1 MATFKSL
8 NESDN
13 VDGKYSGRKRIY
25 LESDEDLAIFER
37 WFFDEGEFIEFKSS
51 CDTGSGGCTR
61 VKGLVDKD
69 RNLGILSFGL
79 VDRDALMR
87 EQKWDVFWESDDE
100 VFLDARPFGEYIRP
114 LSRWEI
120 ENYLLEPDVI
130 ETLLTDYGSY
140 SPKGI
145 DKKKLASK
153 LLLHSESLIPVMAVN
168 ICLHNAGIEA
178 LPQRYAIDEK
188 SPELISEKCCKHLE
202 TNSIKC
208 DYEKIRQ
215 RLFSFKSGDDD
226 FNFFWNLS
234 RVIDGKRLFL
244 RFDKEFGL
252 KEDHKFHLAR
262 LIREK
267 GCIASELDKMIQEFK
282 NAA

>member
-8 NESDN
+8 NKSAN

-51 CDTGSGGCTR
+51 SGNTSGGCTR

-69 RNLGILSFGL
+69 RSLGIISFGI

-87 EQKWDVFWESDDE
+87 EQKWDIFWESDNE
-100 VFLDARPFGEYIRP
+100 VFLNARPFGAYIRS

-120 ENYLLEPDVI
+120 ENYLLEPEVI
-130 ETLLTDYGSY
+130 ETLLKDYGSY

-145 DKKKLASK
+145 EKEKLAGK

-168 ICLHNAGIEA
+168 ICLHNEGMKA
-178 LPQRYAIDEK
+178 LSPKYAIDEK
-188 SPELISEKCCKHLE
+188 TPELIGEKCRKHLD
-202 TNSIKC
+202 NNKIKC

-215 RLFSFKSGDDD
+215 QLFSFRFGGDDHEI
-226 FNFFWNLS
+226 FWNLS

-252 KEDHKFHLAR
+252 KEDHKYHLAR

-267 GCIASELDKMIQEFK
+267 GCIASELFTMIQEFK